1 MPNNIEIF
9 TDGSCLGNPGVGGW
23 AAIVHCDDE
32 ERIFKGSD
40 LTTTNNRMEIKAVI
54 EGIKATPLQSDITL
68 YSDSQYVIGTMTK
81 HWNRKANLD
90 LWQELDSLISQRK
103 VTWQWVRGHDGNPNN
118 ERADGIAV
126 GMARELLNLGGV
138 ELGSNNNEES
148 AGLSHV
154 DMHGNATMV
163 DVGWKDATSREAEA
177 RGSVFMKKE
186 TLSLIKKGEMQK
198 GDVLSVARISGIMA
212 AKHTSD
218 LIPLCHPLPI
228 DQVTISLDLDES
240 NNKIDISA
248 IVRTFAKTG
257 VEMEA
262 LTAVSVTALT
272 VYDMCKAVD
281 TGINIQNIR
290 LVRKQG
296 GKRGSVVFE

>member
-23 AAIVHCDDE
+23 AAIVHCNDE

-40 LTTTNNRMEIKAVI
+40 LATTNNRMEIKAVI
-54 EGIKATPLQSDITL
+54 EGIKATPVQSDITL

-103 VTWQWVRGHDGNPNN
+103 VTWQWVRGHDGNPDN
-118 ERADGIAV
+118 ERADRIAV
-126 GMARELLNLGGV
+126 DMARELLNLGGV
-138 ELGSNNNEES
+138 ELVDNNEED

-154 DMHGNATMV
+154 DVHGNATMV

-177 RGSVFMKKE
+177 RGCVFINKE
-186 TLSLIKKGEMQK
+186 TLSLIKKGDMKK

-212 AKHTSD
+212 AKNTSN

-228 DQVTISLDLDES
+228 DQVAISLDLDEM
-240 NNKIDISA
+240 NNKVDISA
-248 IVRTFAKTG
+248 TVRTFAKTG

-262 LTAVSVTALT
+262 LTAVSVAALT
-272 VYDMCKAVD
+272 VYDMCKSVD
-281 TGINIQNIR
+281 MNITIENIR

-296 GKRGSVVFE
+296 GKRGSIAFE